1 MDIEVVTNPE
11 VAAVVKNSRS
21 RSGSPATCYDITKF
35 EKEKSPFLAVKSLLK
50 PFKKCRISE
59 QTEVS
64 RESSSGQAQ
73 DLRKLAGMLKPRG
86 SLQSRRKQ
94 NSKVD
99 NKRLDSLSSPGSHK
113 SPWFSVIK
121 RDLWNRCSKITVSM
135 YINLFFQCR
144 F

>member
-59 QTEVS
+59 QTEV
-64 RESSSGQAQ
+64 
-73 DLRKLAGMLKPRG
+73 
-86 SLQSRRKQ
+86 
-94 NSKVD
+94 
-99 NKRLDSLSSPGSHK
+99 
-113 SPWFSVIK
+113 
-121 RDLWNRCSKITVSM
+121 
-135 YINLFFQCR
+135 
-144 F
+144 